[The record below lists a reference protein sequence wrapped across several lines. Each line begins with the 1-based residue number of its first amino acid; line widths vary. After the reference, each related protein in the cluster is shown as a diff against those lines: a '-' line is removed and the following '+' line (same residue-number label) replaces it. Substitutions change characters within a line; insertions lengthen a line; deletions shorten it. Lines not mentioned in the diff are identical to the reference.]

1 MAGNAGKTPKARAL
15 GAELR
20 ELREDRQVSQRTL
33 SQRVAISNASLSRY
47 ETGERV
53 PSPED
58 VASIVT
64 ALGDGGMVRE
74 HLIEMARDAAQP
86 NWLSSGASGI
96 HRELTTL
103 IEFER
108 TATSIV
114 EVSPMIVPGLL
125 QTADYARE
133 IMSGMSSAEL
143 ETHVTMRAG
152 RRDVL
157 TRRRPVEFEAFIVE
171 HVLRTPIG
179 GSDVMADQLHH
190 MTQMAELPNVT
201 LYVVPSGLSRWHL
214 ALEGAFIYFEFPKA
228 APIVNLEHYRSS
240 AYLHDSEDVSD
251 YSRAITTL
259 RETAM
264 SPTESAEL
272 IASCVKEMEAL
283 T

>member
-20 ELREDRQVSQRTL
+20 ELREGHQVSQRNL

-53 PSPED
+53 PAPED

-64 ALGDGGMVRE
+64 ALGDGGSMRD
-74 HLIEMARDAAQP
+74 HLVEMARDAAQP

-108 TATSIV
+108 TATRIV

-125 QTADYARE
+125 QTADYART
-133 IMSGMSSAEL
+133 IMSGISAAEL
-143 ETHVTMRAG
+143 ETHVTMRVG

-157 TRRRPVEFEAFIVE
+157 TRRRAADFEAFVAE

-179 GSDVMADQLHH
+179 GTEVMADQLHH
-190 MTQMAELPNVT
+190 MTQMAMLPNVT
-201 LYVVPSGLSRWHL
+201 IRVVPSYMQQWHL
-214 ALEGAFIYFEFPKA
+214 ALEGAFIFFEFSKA
-228 APIVNLEHYRSS
+228 EPIVNLEHYRSS
-240 AYLHDSEDVSD
+240 AYLHDSEDVGD
-251 YSRAITTL
+251 YSTAITNL
-259 RETAM
+259 REIAM
-264 SPTESAEL
+264 SPTDSVGL
-272 IASCVKEMEAL
+272 IASCVKDMEAPE
-283 T
+283 